1 MINELIFFSHI
12 SILFLS
18 LLGALRI
25 GKEALIGLICV
36 LVVLMNM
43 FVLKQINLFGLSVTA
58 TDAFAVAVTLGLNM
72 LQEYYGLKL
81 TQKTIWISFYVSIVV
96 LVLSKVHL
104 LYIPSNFDTYQPHF
118 VAILTIM
125 PRIVLASLI
134 TYLIVMQADA
144 LLYNWFKQRMSD
156 YVVLRNYISISISQF
171 LDTILFSVLGLWGVV
186 PSLTHIILFSYS
198 IKVITIIC
206 AGPTIA
212 LAKRYIKAA

>member
-104 LYIPSNFDTYQPHF
+104 LYIPSNFDTYQPH
-118 VAILTIM
+118 
-125 PRIVLASLI
+125 
-134 TYLIVMQADA
+134 
-144 LLYNWFKQRMSD
+144 
-156 YVVLRNYISISISQF
+156 
-171 LDTILFSVLGLWGVV
+171 
-186 PSLTHIILFSYS
+186 
-198 IKVITIIC
+198 
-206 AGPTIA
+206 
-212 LAKRYIKAA
+212 